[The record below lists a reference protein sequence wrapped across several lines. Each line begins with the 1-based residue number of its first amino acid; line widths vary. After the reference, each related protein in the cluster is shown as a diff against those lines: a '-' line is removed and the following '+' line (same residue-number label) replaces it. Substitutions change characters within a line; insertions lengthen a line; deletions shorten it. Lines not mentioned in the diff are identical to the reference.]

1 MKLIHTNRHRE
12 SFRILGK
19 TRSLQAAV
27 MTLPPGESTGD
38 PDNEHPDSEQW
49 LLVLS
54 GTGRA
59 KVGRRTAALKEGS
72 LLVIEKG
79 EKHQVKNIGRK
90 QSLVTL
96 NFYAPPAY
104 KAGAKP
110 RVAGIRSAVRALTN
124 LTA

>member
-1 MKLIHTNRHRE
+1 
-12 SFRILGK
+12 
-19 TRSLQAAV
+19 
-27 MTLPPGESTGD
+27 MTLPPGETTGE

-59 KVGRRTAALKEGS
+59 KVGRRAVALKEGS

-79 EKHQVKNIGRK
+79 ETHQVKNTGRK
-90 QSLVTL
+90 HALLTL

-110 RVAGIRSAVRALTN
+110 RIAGVRGVIRALTPGK
-124 LTA
+124 

>member
-1 MKLIHTNRHRE
+1 MKLISTSGHRE
-12 SFRILGK
+12 SFRILAQ
-19 TRSLQAAV
+19 TRAIQAAV
-27 MTLPPGESTGD
+27 MTLPPGEATGE

-59 KVGRRTAALKEGS
+59 KVGRRTAVLKEGS

-79 EKHQVKNIGRK
+79 ETHQVKNTGRK

-104 KAGAKP
+104 EAGAKP
-110 RVAGIRSAVRALTN
+110 RIAGVRGMIRALMPGK
-124 LTA
+124 

>member
-1 MKLIHTNRHRE
+1 MKLIRTTGHHE
-12 SFRILGK
+12 SFRILAQ

-27 MTLPPGESTGD
+27 MTLPPGESTGE

-59 KVGRRTAALKEGS
+59 KVGRRTATLKEGS

-79 EKHQVKNIGRK
+79 ETHQVKNTGRK
-90 QSLVTL
+90 QALVTL

-110 RVAGIRSAVRALTN
+110 RIAGVRGVIRALMPGK
-124 LTA
+124 

>member
-1 MKLIHTNRHRE
+1 MKLIRTTGHRE
-12 SFRILGK
+12 SFRILAE
-19 TRSLQAAV
+19 TRLLQAAV
-27 MTLPPGESTGD
+27 MTLPPGETTGE

-54 GTGRA
+54 GVGRA

-79 EKHQVKNIGRK
+79 ETHQVKSTGRK
-90 QSLVTL
+90 QPLVTL

-110 RVAGIRSAVRALTN
+110 KIAGVRGVIRALMPGK
-124 LTA
+124 